1 MTEFACRGR
10 PTADQDGGG
19 GSHRSP
25 DPPLTHDAGDTM
37 LVIRDALLLQ
47 LQKDRLRQE
56 VIMTELARLERA
68 IALCPAAHHGI
79 GSAYLEQPKPLSFTF
94 NEEFMSRRRW
104 SEHCYDADEVHD
116 PKIKDITHWSVR
128 LNSSKPATKDRFCVC
143 TRPCCSNTKADGVS
157 EAFDEQKLQGSN
169 EVDAPNTEHSI
180 QEQCAGKKHRS
191 NVATVESKNKT
202 ISQKEEKI
210 AKPSSCAGQETSAI
224 KCWSCA
230 ICQVEA
236 PNTEHGMQEHRAGK
250 KHQSNVATL
259 ESKNKTISQKEET
272 IAKPSPCAGQE
283 TSAIKCGSC
292 AICQVEAPNTEH
304 NIQEHC
310 AGKKH
315 RSNVATLESSN
326 KIISQKEETI
336 AEPSSSAG
344 QETSA
349 IKSSCSTCQAN
360 CTNEAD
366 LKEHLSGRTH
376 QQNIEAQCQEGGGKV
391 KNTELEEAKCHKSNV
406 PPHSEKLPCSI
417 SQDHCPSESELGS
430 LLLAKLQDLLDAIS
444 NMATIS
450 ESHKAK
456 FLPNNVSQDAEQIS
470 QSDCSI
476 CQIGSDYLSCSSEPQ
491 SENPHRIRRRRKKR
505 GALQVEGQDAEPG
518 DMEPGDKISSDGSCS
533 KSTGLEEKL
542 APYLCEVC
550 NLDLNSKSRLAD
562 HCNEEEH
569 LEKQKLLT
577 FCKVCNLQ
585 CNSSKM
591 LAHHCTGK
599 KHRKNLNANK

>member
-19 GSHRSP
+19 GSHRSL

-47 LQKDRLRQE
+47 LQKDRLRHE

-68 IALCPAAHHGI
+68 MALCPAAHHGI
-79 GSAYLEQPKPLSFTF
+79 GSACLEQPKQLSFTF
-94 NEEFMSRRRW
+94 SEEFMSHHRW
-104 SEHCYDADEVHD
+104 PEHCSDADEVHD
-116 PKIKDITHWSVR
+116 PNKKDITHWSVR
-128 LNSSKPATKDRFCVC
+128 LNSSKPATEDRFCVC
-143 TRPCCSNTKADGVS
+143 TRPCCSNVKADGVS

-169 EVDAPNTEHSI
+169 E
-180 QEQCAGKKHRS
+180 
-191 NVATVESKNKT
+191 T
-202 ISQKEEKI
+202 ISQKEETI
-210 AKPSSCAGQETSAI
+210 AEPSSCAGQETSAI
-224 KCWSCA
+224 KW
-230 ICQVEA
+230 
-236 PNTEHGMQEHRAGK
+236 
-250 KHQSNVATL
+250 
-259 ESKNKTISQKEET
+259 
-272 IAKPSPCAGQE
+272 
-283 TSAIKCGSC
+283 
-292 AICQVEAPNTEH
+292 
-304 NIQEHC
+304 
-310 AGKKH
+310 
-315 RSNVATLESSN
+315 
-326 KIISQKEETI
+326 
-336 AEPSSSAG
+336 
-344 QETSA
+344 
-349 IKSSCSTCQAN
+349 SCSTCQAN
-360 CTNEAD
+360 GTCEAE

-376 QQNIEAQCQEGGGKV
+376 QQNIEAQSQEGGGMV

-406 PPHSEKLPCSI
+406 PQHSEKSPCSI
-417 SQDHCPSESELGS
+417 SQDHCTSESELGNQ
-430 LLLAKLQDLLDAIS
+430 LLAKLQDLLDAIS

-450 ESHKAK
+450 ESHNDK

-476 CQIGSDYLSCSSEPQ
+476 CQTGSDYLSRSSEPQ
-491 SENPHRIRRRRKKR
+491 SENPRRIRRRRKKR
-505 GALQVEGQDAEPG
+505 GALQVEGQDAERG

-599 KHRKNLNANK
+599 KHRKNVSANKGNGTVASAC